1 MPPAIA
7 LTLTAEDPLQ
17 DGVEVTLLTTA
28 TTTSTTTITT
38 TTTSTTT
45 LSVGSLV
52 QLHGLQS
59 RADLNGDVGRVAA
72 PLLNGRH
79 KVELLSTCTDK
90 LQAIAVRPANL
101 LLLRV
106 NGTAVAG
113 KPCKH
118 YRRTCCLVCP
128 DCEEKHECRMCHD
141 QKWDLCT

>member
-1 MPPAIA
+1 M
-7 LTLTAEDPLQ
+7 
-17 DGVEVTLLTTA
+17 
-28 TTTSTTTITT
+28 
-38 TTTSTTT
+38 
-45 LSVGSLV
+45 
-52 QLHGLQS
+52 
-59 RADLNGDVGRVAA
+59 
-72 PLLNGRH
+72 LNGRH